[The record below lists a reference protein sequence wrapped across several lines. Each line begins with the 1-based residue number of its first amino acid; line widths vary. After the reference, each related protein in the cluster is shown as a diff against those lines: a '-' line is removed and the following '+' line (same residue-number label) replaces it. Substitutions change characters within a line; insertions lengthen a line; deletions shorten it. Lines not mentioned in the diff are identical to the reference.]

1 MNHSIYTQQKNDLKT
16 LALRNKYL
24 NDKPMQRMILNDEL
38 DYIFKSGV
46 FDNENHS
53 LKRIEMYFNWLSN
66 YVCTLH
72 P

>member
-16 LALRNKYL
+16 LALRNKYI

-53 LKRIEMYFNWLSN
+53 PKRIEMYFNWLSN